1 MQNSDT
7 RKSISRGVSRLLSVA
22 TLGMVFTLALAQSAR
37 ADRITVPPVP
47 PDLTAPVNTRVFFV
61 GHGVGTQNYV
71 PLPSGT
77 SVAYALFTP
86 QATLFTDSQQQAT
99 THFFSPNPDESG
111 VVIRATWEDSQDS
124 SRVWAQ
130 VTQPSTDPRFVAK
143 DAVAW
148 LLLHV
153 VGREPGPTGGTK
165 LLRATDIQRL
175 NTEGG
180 VAPSTGCSTAK
191 DIGNKAFVPY
201 KADYFFYEQIKPRLV
216 DGQQ

>member
-1 MQNSDT
+1 MQNS
-7 RKSISRGVSRLLSVA
+7 RVLSVA
-22 TLGMVFTLALAQSAR
+22 ALGILFTLALPHAAR

-71 PLPSGT
+71 CLPSGT

-111 VVIRATWEDSQDS
+111 VVIRATWEDSQDTS
-124 SRVWAQ
+124 TVWAE
-130 VTQPSTDPRFVAK
+130 VTQPSSDPRFVAK
-143 DAVAW
+143 GAIPWV
-148 LLLHV
+148 LLHV

-165 LLRATDIQRL
+165 LLRTTDIQRL

-201 KADYFFYEQIKPRLV
+201 KADYFFYEQVKPRVL
-216 DGQQ
+216 DDQQ